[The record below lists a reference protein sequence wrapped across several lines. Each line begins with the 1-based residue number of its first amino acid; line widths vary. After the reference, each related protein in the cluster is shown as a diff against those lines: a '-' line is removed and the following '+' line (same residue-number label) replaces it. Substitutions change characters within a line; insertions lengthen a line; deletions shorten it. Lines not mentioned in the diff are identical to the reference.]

1 MRAFYAFALFS
12 SISIAAEIM
21 PQVGQWEIISEMPPE
36 QKAMMSKMKPDM
48 LKQMQQPNMHFDIKA
63 GKMTISSCL
72 SKEQLGKWQ
81 QMGQKPQQHCDTPKI
96 SNSGNTVTM
105 DMQCHK
111 PQAST
116 LHSVIQFSPTRDS
129 YQYEHTI
136 QAEGKTML
144 LKGNARRIGDCK

>member
-1 MRAFYAFALFS
+1 MRAFYILSLLS

-48 LKQMQQPNMHFDIKA
+48 LKQMQQPNMRFDTKT
-63 GKMTISSCL
+63 GTMTMSTCL
-72 SKEQLGKWQ
+72 SKEQLGKWH
-81 QMGQKPQQHCDTPKI
+81 QMGQKPQQNCDAPKI
-96 SNSGNTVTM
+96 SNTGNTVTM

-111 PQAST
+111 PRAST
-116 LHSVIQFSPTRDS
+116 LHSVIQFSPARDS

-136 QAEGKTML
+136 QAESKTML